1 MSRTARVFAPM
12 TRATLLLSGLLFSGW
27 AAAQFAPAPIPPIPE
42 PITPVAPQ
50 DAPPPPQQEQI
61 EPEVTIVERPNYTA
75 EEYRINGRLFKVK
88 ITPASGPSYY
98 LIDMDGDGAL
108 ETRRHEA
115 DNLQV
120 PHWILFRW

>member
-1 MSRTARVFAPM
+1 MSRTARVFVPM
-12 TRATLLLSGLLFSGW
+12 TRATLLASSVLFSGLV
-27 AAAQFAPAPIPPIPE
+27 AAQLAPAPIPPIPE
-42 PITPVAPQ
+42 PTAPSAPQ

-61 EPEVTIVERPNYTA
+61 EPEVTIVERANYTA